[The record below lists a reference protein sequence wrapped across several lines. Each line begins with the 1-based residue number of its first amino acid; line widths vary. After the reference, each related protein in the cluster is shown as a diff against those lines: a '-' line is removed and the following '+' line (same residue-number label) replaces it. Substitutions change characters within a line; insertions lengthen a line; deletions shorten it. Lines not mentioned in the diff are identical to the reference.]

1 MKKQIRNCLTLLLG
15 LSLCTSIY
23 AAGPFKIVIDPGHG
37 GKDPGAIGKKTREKH
52 INLAIALKLGDQIK
66 QRHDD
71 VKVIYTRS
79 NDKSVGLQD
88 RADIAN
94 KAKADLFISIH
105 TNAIKATSVK
115 GTETYTL
122 GLRRSDENLEV
133 VKRENSVILLEDDY
147 KVKYQ
152 GFDPNSA
159 ESYIMFELIQ
169 DKHMD
174 QSIRMASLIQKHFK
188 GHSGRI
194 NRGVRQDAFLVL
206 RNTSMPSVLVEV
218 GFISNPEEERY
229 LMTESGQESLASA
242 IYKAFV
248 EFKSE
253 FDKRNGTYAISEKS
267 GRDNVNDSRTSIV
280 VATEVKEEANSSSSV
295 ASNARNTNATT
306 SKTPSSK
313 SGRVVYKVQIMT
325 HPKKL
330 SANSSFFKG
339 LKNID
344 HYIEKGQYKYTVG
357 ASSSRSEMENLR
369 RKIAPKF
376 KDAFVIKTVDNKRIN

>member
-23 AAGPFKIVIDPGHG
+23 AAGPFKVVIDPGHG
-37 GKDPGAIGKKTREKH
+37 GKDPGAIGKRTREKH
-52 INLAIALKLGDQIK
+52 VNLAIALKLGDKIK

-133 VKRENSVILLEDDY
+133 VRRENSVIMLEDDY

-206 RNTSMPSVLVEV
+206 RNTSMPSVLIEV
-218 GFISNPEEERY
+218 GFISNAEEERY
-229 LMTESGQESLASA
+229 LMSESGQESLAGA

-248 EFKSE
+248 DFKSE

-267 GRDNVNDSRTSIV
+267 GRDSNANVMPEVAI
-280 VATEVKEEANSSSSV
+280 ATEVSTPAKAVERNVRENNNVQPRV
-295 ASNARNTNATT
+295 ASST
-306 SKTPSSK
+306 KGK
-313 SGRVVYKVQIMT
+313 VVYKVQIMT

-330 SANSSFFKG
+330 NANSSFFKG
-339 LKNID
+339 LKGVGY
-344 HYIEKGQYKYTVG
+344 YIEKGQYKYTVG
-357 ASSSRSEMENLR
+357 SSGSRSEMEALR

>member
-1 MKKQIRNCLTLLLG
+1 MKKQIRNCITFLLG
-15 LSLCTSIY
+15 FSLCTSVY
-23 AAGPFKIVIDPGHG
+23 AADPFKIVIDPGHG
-37 GKDPGAIGKKTREKH
+37 GKDPGAIGKRTREKH
-52 INLAIALKLGDQIK
+52 VNLAIALKLGEKIK
-66 QRHDD
+66 QRHGD

-94 KAKADLFISIH
+94 KAKADLFVSIH
-105 TNAIKATSVK
+105 TNAIRSTSVK

-206 RNTSMPSVLVEV
+206 RNTSMPSVLIEV

-229 LMTESGQESLASA
+229 LMSESGQESLAGA
-242 IYKAFV
+242 IYKAFE

-267 GRDNVNDSRTSIV
+267 GKGNERNNNVMPEVAI
-280 VATEVKEEANSSSSV
+280 ATEVSEKPVPTNNRRSEPV
-295 ASNARNTNATT
+295 ATKAAPQT
-306 SKTPSSK
+306 KGK
-313 SGRVVYKVQIMT
+313 VIYKVQIMT

-330 SANSSFFKG
+330 SANSSLFKG
-339 LKNID
+339 VKGVD

-357 ASSSRSEMENLR
+357 ASTSRSEMEALR
-369 RKIAPKF
+369 RRISSKF
-376 KDAFVIKTVDNKRIN
+376 KDAFVIKTMDNKRIN